1 MENLAVNLEELFN
14 EIKDRAMEEGALGRD
29 EWHDLVDEILEDKR
43 QFSELHDDESWSE
56 IRESLLARYDDFMS
70 ETEEM

>member
-14 EIKDRAMEEGALGRD
+14 EIKDRAMEEGALGRG
-29 EWHDLVDEILEDKR
+29 EWDDMVDEVLEDKR
-43 QFSELHDDESWSE
+43 QFSELHDDESWGE
-56 IRESLLARYDDFMS
+56 IRESLQARYDDFMS

>member
-1 MENLAVNLEELFN
+1 MNLEELFN

-70 ETEEM
+70 ETDEM